1 MSGPKDELPKVFL
14 SLQKQT
20 QNMDNGIV
28 NTRAETCGVDMST
41 SRAYLSGRTPFKG
54 GMIQRLRAG
63 STPSTEVYNHLSFQ
77 FQGMWCP
84 LWSLR
89 ALHACGAQTYMKAKQ
104 PHTIMTKTLK
114 CVCMCACIC
123 VHLYMCVHACEC
135 VLKIGVGWKMMTWQ
149 LKVLV
154 APPSTH
160 MVAYNYLARQWWHMP
175 LIPTIWR
182 QRQVHF
188 WVRGQ
193 PVL

>member
-1 MSGPKDELPKVFL
+1 MSFLRYFL

-89 ALHACGAQTYMKAKQ
+89 ALHACGAQIYMKAKQ
-104 PHTIMTKTLK
+104 PHTIMTRTLK

-123 VHLYMCVHACEC
+123 VHLCMCVCMCMCALVHVCACVCDRGRVENDDLA
-135 VLKIGVGWKMMTWQ
+135 VK
-149 LKVLV
+149 
-154 APPSTH
+154 STCCSS
-160 MVAYNYLARQWWHMP
+160 
-175 LIPTIWR
+175 
-182 QRQVHF
+182 
-188 WVRGQ
+188 
-193 PVL
+193 

>member
-1 MSGPKDELPKVFL
+1 MSFLRYFL

-89 ALHACGAQTYMKAKQ
+89 ALHACGAQIYMKAKQ
-104 PHTIMTKTLK
+104 PHTIMTRTLK

-123 VHLYMCVHACEC
+123 VHLCMCVCMCMCALAHVCACVWEC
-135 VLKIGVGWKMMTWQ
+135 FKDRGRVENDDLAVK
-149 LKVLV
+149 
-154 APPSTH
+154 STCCSS
-160 MVAYNYLARQWWHMP
+160 
-175 LIPTIWR
+175 
-182 QRQVHF
+182 
-188 WVRGQ
+188 
-193 PVL
+193 

>member
-1 MSGPKDELPKVFL
+1 MSFLRYFL

-28 NTRAETCGVDMST
+28 NTRAETRGVDMST

-89 ALHACGAQTYMKAKQ
+89 ALHACGAQIYMKAKQ

-123 VHLYMCVHACEC
+123 VYLCMCVCACVCVHLHMCVHVCEC
-135 VLKIGVGWKMMTWQ
+135 VLKIGVGWRIDDLAVK
-149 LKVLV
+149 
-154 APPSTH
+154 STCCSS
-160 MVAYNYLARQWWHMP
+160 
-175 LIPTIWR
+175 
-182 QRQVHF
+182 
-188 WVRGQ
+188 RGMGFSS
-193 PVL
+193 